1 MKRILLL
8 WLPAFVC
15 TVLLAA
21 PLPAGQIVTQRLR
34 SWARTAAATPA
45 TRKPPVPNSV
55 AVLYFSNRTGRSD
68 ISPLQ
73 KGLSLMLASDLAR
86 VKGLRVI
93 ERARVQALYDAL
105 GLKPSSPL
113 TEDQALRLGRMLG
126 AFYVVSG
133 TIVKGLITDLK
144 VMANFLEVPNDM
156 LLDQP
161 VSAGD
166 LADLVSME
174 KEILFDLIDAFQ
186 LSLTPAQLKHLERP
200 VSDDI
205 DALYLLFR
213 AIDASDR
220 GKYETA
226 AALYKNALRQDP
238 QLSVA
243 PAALAELQTE
253 VFAARTAKT
262 RAPAPSAAAPKAAH
276 VPPPKTAAAPTAPTA
291 AAAPPAV
298 KPAQTGPPVPAQ
310 PTTPTAAA
318 PEAAPPSKPPETPPA
333 GAKPAPPEEKKLS
346 TSTIVAIG
354 VGAAAVVGIAA
365 AAAGGGG
372 GGGDQGGAPAPAPPE
387 PEPTPQG
394 PKITG
399 SDPPSGS
406 AVSCSGATITFTFD
420 RDMDAAAGQ
429 IGVSIQDWRFTG
441 TFTDARTYVITWE
454 DNCPQSGSA
463 DDLPSSITFVFANF
477 QDTSQNPLE
486 GDTEFTF
493 DLTM

>member
-1 MKRILLL
+1 MKRTFLL

-15 TVLLAA
+15 TVLLAT
-21 PLPAGQIVTQRLR
+21 PLPAGQIITQPLR

-45 TRKPPVPNSV
+45 ARKPPVPNSV

-68 ISPLQ
+68 IAPLQ
-73 KGLSLMLASDLAR
+73 KGLSLMLSSDLGR

-113 TEDQALRLGRMLG
+113 TQDQALRLGRMLG

-133 TIVKGLITDLK
+133 TIVRGRITDLK
-144 VMANFLEVPNDM
+144 VMANCLEVPNDM

-174 KEILFDLIDAFQ
+174 KEILFDLLDAFQ
-186 LSLTPAQLKHLERP
+186 LRLTPAQLKHLEHP
-200 VSDDI
+200 VSADI
-205 DALYLLFR
+205 DALYLLFK
-213 AIDASDR
+213 AVDASDR

-238 QLSVA
+238 QLAVA
-243 PAALAELQTE
+243 PAALAELQAE
-253 VFAARTAKT
+253 VFAAR
-262 RAPAPSAAAPKAAH
+262 APGPETP
-276 VPPPKTAAAPTAPTA
+276 VPT
-291 AAAPPAV
+291 AAAPPAS
-298 KPAQTGPPVPAQ
+298 KTPPPETAAVAV
-310 PTTPTAAA
+310 TTPSPAAA
-318 PEAAPPSKPPETPPA
+318 ATASASKAAPSGAVGPANAPTPAAPAKTPETPPA
-333 GAKPAPPEEKKLS
+333 EAKPVPPEGKKLS
-346 TSTIVAIG
+346 TAAIVAIG

-365 AAAGGGG
+365 AAGGGG
-372 GGGDQGGAPAPAPPE
+372 GGGENVAPAPAPPPE

-399 SDPPSGS
+399 SDPPAGS
-406 AVSCSGATITFTFD
+406 TVSCSAATITFTFD
-420 RDMDAAAGQ
+420 RDMDTSAGQ
-429 IGVSIQDWRFTG
+429 IGVSVDGWRFSG
-441 TFTDARTYVITWE
+441 TFTDARTYVISWE
-454 DNCPQSGSA
+454 DNCPESGNA
-463 DDLPSSITFVFANF
+463 DDLPATITFVFANF
-477 QDTSQNPLE
+477 QDASQNPLE
-486 GDTEFTF
+486 GETDFTF

>member
-21 PLPAGQIVTQRLR
+21 PLPAGQIVTQPLR

-45 TRKPPVPNSV
+45 IRKPPVPNSV

-133 TIVKGLITDLK
+133 TIVKGRITDLK
-144 VMANFLEVPNDM
+144 VMANCLEVPDDM

-174 KEILFDLIDAFQ
+174 KEILFDIVDALQ

-226 AALYKNALRQDP
+226 AALYKDALRQDP
-238 QLSVA
+238 QLAVA
-243 PAALAELQTE
+243 PAALAELRTE

-262 RAPAPSAAAPKAAH
+262 PAPSPPAATPKAAH
-276 VPPPKTAAAPTAPTA
+276 VSPPKTAAAPTAPKT
-291 AAAPPAV
+291 AAAPPVV
-298 KPAQTGPPVPAQ
+298 KPAQTGSAAPVQ

-318 PEAAPPSKPPETPPA
+318 PEATPPSKPPETPPA
-333 GAKPAPPEEKKLS
+333 GAKPAPTKEKKLS
-346 TSTIVAIG
+346 TGTIVAIG
-354 VGAAAVVGIAA
+354 LGAAAVVGIAA
-365 AAAGGGG
+365 VAAGGGG
-372 GGGDQGGAPAPAPPE
+372 GGGDESGTSAPAPPE
-387 PEPTPQG
+387 PEPAPQG

-399 SDPPSGS
+399 SDPPPGS
-406 AVSCSGATITFTFD
+406 AVACSGATITFTFD
-420 RDMDAAAGQ
+420 RDMDATAGQ
-429 IGVSIQDWRFTG
+429 IGVSVQDWRFTG